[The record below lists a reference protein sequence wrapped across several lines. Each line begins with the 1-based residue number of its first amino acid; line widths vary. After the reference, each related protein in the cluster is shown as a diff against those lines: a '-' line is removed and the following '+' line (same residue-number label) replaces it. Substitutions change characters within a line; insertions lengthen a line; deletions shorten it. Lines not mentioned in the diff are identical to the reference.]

1 MASIIHVT
9 TANYPESRL
18 EPSLQ
23 GHRLVGEQYE
33 LLVPDAQGALVSE
46 QLGLR
51 LQAEGAQLMF
61 YRLDT
66 GERLLSA
73 EESLQSEVAARR
85 AAEAEVALL
94 REELR
99 RRDGIR

>member
-1 MASIIHVT
+1 LRV
-9 TANYPESRL
+9 PEYFLFDPTQDYL

-51 LQAEGAQLMF
+51 LQAEGSHPF
-61 YRLDT
+61 SSPTFVCSRDCW
-66 GERLLSA
+66 
-73 EESLQSEVAARR
+73 
-85 AAEAEVALL
+85 
-94 REELR
+94 LR
-99 RRDGIR
+99 RRRSAGLFMARRPQ